1 MKKVTKTKLG
11 KRDITITEYF
21 PDDPKDMNKIRDTL
35 AEFYVN
41 QFRKMYPE
49 EVLDIAIPVY
59 QRILDL
65 QKLGNSYEDSEQ
77 QAIKEFYQNNNPY
90 ITQSI

>member
-1 MKKVTKTKLG
+1 MKKVTKTKMG
-11 KRDITITEYF
+11 KMDVTIIEHF

-35 AEFYVN
+35 AGFYVN

-49 EVLDIAIPVY
+49 EVLDVAIPVY

-65 QKLGNSYEDSEQ
+65 QQLGNSYEDSEQ
-77 QAIKEFYQNNNPY
+77 QAIKEFYQNKNPY
-90 ITQSI
+90 ITQSS

>member
-1 MKKVTKTKLG
+1 MKKVTKTKMG
-11 KRDITITEYF
+11 KMDVTITEHF
-21 PDDPKDMNKIRDTL
+21 PDDPKDMNKIRDIL
-35 AEFYVN
+35 AGFYVN

-65 QKLGNSYEDSEQ
+65 EGLGNSYEDSKQ
-77 QAIKEFYQNNNPY
+77 QAIEEYYQNKNPY
-90 ITQSI
+90 ITQNN